1 MPKFL
6 TCSKTLQSLGLTND
20 NKGDMTQ
27 QKTAYTVSDKFPRLE
42 RRLRLGIV
50 GGGGGGFIGPVHA
63 LSARMDNRYA
73 LVAGALSSNPDRA
86 KAAGADWMLPP
97 DRIYTDYREM
107 AKAES
112 TRGDGIDVVA
122 ITTPNHTH
130 FDIAKTFL
138 EAGIHVICDKP
149 LTTNIE
155 DAIDLLRLVDETGLC
170 FFVTHGF
177 AAYPMIRQA
186 RAMVGANLLGEVRLV
201 HVEFV
206 MDWLTDPID
215 LAGDRHA
222 SWRTDPSRSGPG
234 GAISDIG
241 THAYHLAR
249 FVSRQE
255 VTSLSASLRTFV
267 PGRRLDDN
275 GHLLLKFANG
285 AEGTMIV
292 TQVAPGNECGIRIRV
307 YGEKGGL
314 EWRQED
320 ADHLRYAVFGKPVQ
334 TLARGD
340 ANLLPEAHR
349 MTRIPKGHPEGY
361 LEAFANIYSEASLAL
376 EAKILGKSCERLH
389 RMRHGRGWRY
399 WHSVR
404 GCRGEVESGRR
415 RLGRSQVDYR
425 WPRTNNYIAEFCFI
439 S

>member
-1 MPKFL
+1 MAH
-6 TCSKTLQSLGLTND
+6 
-20 NKGDMTQ
+20 
-27 QKTAYTVSDKFPRLE
+27 QKSAYTVSDKFPRLK

-50 GGGGGGFIGPVHA
+50 GGGGGGFIGSVHA
-63 LSARMDNRYA
+63 LAARMDNRYE

-86 KAAGADWMLPP
+86 REAGAEWMLPP

-112 TRGDGIDVVA
+112 ERDDGIDVVA

-138 EAGIHVICDKP
+138 DAGIHVICDKP
-149 LTTNIE
+149 LTTDID
-155 DAIDLLRLVDETGLC
+155 DAITLVQSVEETGLG

-186 RAMVGANLLGEVRLV
+186 RAMVGAGLLGGVRLV

-249 FVSRQE
+249 FVARQE

-267 PGRRLDDN
+267 PGRQLDDN

-314 EWRQED
+314 EWCQED
-320 ADHLRYAVFGKPVQ
+320 ADHLRYSVFGQPVQ

-340 ANLLPEAHR
+340 AGLLPEAHR

-361 LEAFANIYSEASLAL
+361 LEAFANIYAEASVAL
-376 EAKILGKSCERLH
+376 EAKILGKSCDVPIDCATVEDGAIGIAFVDAAVKSSREGGVWVDPRLSVN
-389 RMRHGRGWRY
+389 GRLLTT
-399 WHSVR
+399 V
-404 GCRGEVESGRR
+404 
-415 RLGRSQVDYR
+415 
-425 WPRTNNYIAEFCFI
+425 
-439 S
+439 

>member
-1 MPKFL
+1 
-6 TCSKTLQSLGLTND
+6 
-20 NKGDMTQ
+20 MTQ
-27 QKTAYTVSDKFPRLE
+27 QKTAYTVSDKLPRLE
-42 RRLRLGIV
+42 HRLRLGIV

-63 LSARMDNRYA
+63 LSARMDNRYE

-86 KAAGADWMLPP
+86 KEAGADWMLPP
-97 DRIYTDYREM
+97 DRIYSDYIEM

-130 FDIAKTFL
+130 FKIAKTFL

-149 LTTNIE
+149 LTTTLE
-155 DAIDLLRLVDETGLC
+155 DAIDLLRLVGETGLC

-206 MDWLTDPID
+206 MDWLTEPID
-215 LAGDRHA
+215 VAGDRHA

-234 GAISDIG
+234 GAVSDIG

-249 FVSRQE
+249 FVSCQE
-255 VTSLSASLRTFV
+255 VTSLLASLRTFIR
-267 PGRRLDDN
+267 GRRLDDN

-285 AEGTMIV
+285 AEGTMIF

-307 YGEKGGL
+307 YGEKAGL

-320 ADHLRYAVFGKPVQ
+320 ADHLRYAVFGQPVQ
-334 TLARGD
+334 ILARGD
-340 ANLLPEAHR
+340 TGLLPEAHR

-361 LEAFANIYSEASLAL
+361 LEAFANIYSEASVAL
-376 EAKILGKSCERLH
+376 EAKILGKRCEVSVECATVEDGAIGIAFVDAAVKSSRDGGVWVDPRLTIAQ
-389 RMRHGRGWRY
+389 
-399 WHSVR
+399 SV
-404 GCRGEVESGRR
+404 V
-415 RLGRSQVDYR
+415 
-425 WPRTNNYIAEFCFI
+425 
-439 S
+439 

>member
-1 MPKFL
+1 
-6 TCSKTLQSLGLTND
+6 
-20 NKGDMTQ
+20 MTEE
-27 QKTAYTVSDKFPRLE
+27 KTAYTISDRFPRLE
-42 RRLRLGIV
+42 RRLRIGIV

-63 LSARMDNRYA
+63 LSARMDNRYE
-73 LVAGALSSNPDRA
+73 LVAGALSSDPDRA
-86 KAAGADWMLPP
+86 KAAGVDWMLPL
-97 DRIYTDYREM
+97 DRIYTDYIEM

-112 TRGDGIDVVA
+112 SRGDGIDVVA

-155 DAIDLLRLVDETGLC
+155 DAIRLVRLVDETGLG

-177 AAYPMIRQA
+177 AAYPMIRQG
-186 RAMVGANLLGEVRLV
+186 RAMVAAKRLGEVRLV

-222 SWRTDPSRSGPG
+222 SWRTDPARSGPG

-249 FVSRQE
+249 FVSCQE
-255 VTSLSASLRTFV
+255 VTSLLASLRTFV

-275 GHLLLKFANG
+275 AHLLLKFANG

-292 TQVAPGNECGIRIRV
+292 SQVAPGNECGIRIRI
-307 YGEKGGL
+307 YGEKAGL
-314 EWRQED
+314 EWRQEN
-320 ADHLRYAVFGKPVQ
+320 ADYLRYAVFGQPAQ

-349 MTRIPKGHPEGY
+349 MTRVPKGHPEGY

-376 EAKILGKSCERLH
+376 EAKILGKSCGVPIECATVEDGAIGIAFVDAAVKSSRDGGTWVDPRLIIND
-389 RMRHGRGWRY
+389 R
-399 WHSVR
+399 V
-404 GCRGEVESGRR
+404 VAT
-415 RLGRSQVDYR
+415 V
-425 WPRTNNYIAEFCFI
+425 
-439 S
+439 

>member
-6 TCSKTLQSLGLTND
+6 TSSKTLQSLVLTND

-63 LSARMDNRYA
+63 LSARMDNRYE
-73 LVAGALSSNPDRA
+73 LVAGALSSNPDKA
-86 KAAGADWMLPP
+86 KTAGADWMLPP
-97 DRIYTDYREM
+97 DRIYSDYIEM
-107 AKAES
+107 ARTES
-112 TRGDGIDVVA
+112 TRGDKIDVVA

-149 LTTNIE
+149 LTTHIE

-186 RAMVGANLLGEVRLV
+186 RAMVGSNVLGEVRLV

-234 GAISDIG
+234 GAVSDIG

-249 FVSRQE
+249 FVSCQE
-255 VTSLSASLRTFV
+255 VTSLLASLRTFV

-285 AEGTMIV
+285 AEGTMIF

-307 YGEKGGL
+307 YGEKAGL

-320 ADHLRYAVFGKPVQ
+320 ADHLRYAVFGQPVQ
-334 TLARGD
+334 ILARGD

-376 EAKILGKSCERLH
+376 EAKILGKRCEVSVECATVEDGAIGIAFVDAAVKSSRDGGVWVDPRLTID
-389 RMRHGRGWRY
+389 GG
-399 WHSVR
+399 V
-404 GCRGEVESGRR
+404 
-415 RLGRSQVDYR
+415 LA
-425 WPRTNNYIAEFCFI
+425 TT
-439 S
+439 

>member
-1 MPKFL
+1 M
-6 TCSKTLQSLGLTND
+6 S
-20 NKGDMTQ
+20 Q
-27 QKTAYTVSDKFPRLE
+27 QKTAYTLSDKLPRLE

-63 LSARMDNRYA
+63 LSARMDNRFE
-73 LVAGALSSNPDRA
+73 LVAGALSSDPDRA

-97 DRIYTDYREM
+97 DRIYSDYIEM
-107 AKAES
+107 AKTES
-112 TRGDGIDVVA
+112 AREDGIYVVA

-130 FDIAKTFL
+130 FKIAKTFL

-149 LTTNIE
+149 LTTTLKDGIE
-155 DAIDLLRLVDETGLC
+155 LLRLVDETGLC

-206 MDWLTDPID
+206 MDWLTEPID
-215 LAGDRHA
+215 MAGDRHA

-234 GAISDIG
+234 GAVSDIG

-249 FVSRQE
+249 FVSCQE
-255 VTSLSASLRTFV
+255 VTSLLASLRTFV

-285 AEGTMIV
+285 AEGTMIF

-307 YGEKGGL
+307 YGEKAGL

-320 ADHLRYAVFGKPVQ
+320 ADHLRYAVFGQPVQ
-334 TLARGD
+334 ILARGD
-340 ANLLPEAHR
+340 SDLLPEAHR

-361 LEAFANIYSEASLAL
+361 LEAFANIYSEASVAL
-376 EAKILGKSCERLH
+376 EAKILGKRCEVSVECATVQDGAIGVAFVDAAVKSSRDGGVWVDPRLTVK
-389 RMRHGRGWRY
+389 GR
-399 WHSVR
+399 V
-404 GCRGEVESGRR
+404 
-415 RLGRSQVDYR
+415 L
-425 WPRTNNYIAEFCFI
+425 TTT
-439 S
+439 

>member
-1 MPKFL
+1 
-6 TCSKTLQSLGLTND
+6 
-20 NKGDMTQ
+20 MTQ
-27 QKTAYTVSDKFPRLE
+27 QKTAYAISDKLPRLE

-50 GGGGGGFIGPVHA
+50 GGGGGGGGFIGSVHA
-63 LSARMDNRYA
+63 LAARMDNRYE
-73 LVAGALSSNPDRA
+73 LVAGALSSNPDTA
-86 KAAGADWMLPP
+86 KVAGADWMLPP
-97 DRIYTDYREM
+97 DRIYTDYIEM

-155 DAIDLLRLVDETGLC
+155 DAIRLVRLVDETGLG

-186 RAMVGANLLGEVRLV
+186 RAMVGAKRLGEVRLV

-249 FVSRQE
+249 FVSCQE
-255 VTSLSASLRTFV
+255 VTSMLASLRTFV

-292 TQVAPGNECGIRIRV
+292 TQVAPGNECGIRLRV

-320 ADHLRYAVFGKPVQ
+320 ADHLRYAVFGQPVQ

-349 MTRIPKGHPEGY
+349 MTRVPKGHPEGY

-376 EAKILGKSCERLH
+376 EAKILGKSCDVPTGCATVEDGAIGIAFVDAAVKSSRDGGIWVDPMLTIN
-389 RMRHGRGWRY
+389 GR
-399 WHSVR
+399 V
-404 GCRGEVESGRR
+404 
-415 RLGRSQVDYR
+415 L
-425 WPRTNNYIAEFCFI
+425 TTI
-439 S
+439 